1 MNKPELTELIEYSDS
16 VFSKCFDT
24 LMKLKSAELDN
35 GQSLLDF
42 QPDLASCMLKIM
54 NAYKKICSDERALVC
69 KKSSYKESVFSEIMS
84 NYAKEKRMLKK
95 LISIGKALGDG
106 FAWFFYRNSKPQ
118 LRKHLEHESNGLF
131 SGGIGGAGEVE
142 FIKRNQN
149 INGFFAVYHGIT
161 SMLRIGDFSLCGIDG
176 IVVAVGELKTQKEE
190 NRLCISAY
198 ISSKIDITLEG
209 AAEQSGEAVNPD
221 PMRLIK
227 ELNKQDDLLKAKDA
241 EIQASRE
248 SKGNNLETIIKA
260 VESGDNV
267 AVSDDKSTLVVTGR
281 LQGSL
286 VSLLTQEENDTYEL
300 PEKIQSAAQE
310 IIIEDSPYNEIRYT
324 SISLEVWGFRR
335 PIIWWEIGSE
345 YIKDIIWGNLW
356 VMTAFNMAHFYT
368 KLEAEG
374 FSLTRISKEGE
385 QPEFIISKQIDDRKV
400 NIESREMLIDLILQ
414 NLYKP
419 SEVVD
424 ILCSMISDTKDLHKG
439 NSVKIDLYIN
449 Q

>member
-1 MNKPELTELIEYSDS
+1 MKNPELKKLIEYSDS

-24 LMKLKSAELDN
+24 LMKLKTAKLKN
-35 GQSLLDF
+35 GQSLIDF

-54 NAYKKICSDERALVC
+54 NTYQKICSDEKALIDD
-69 KKSSYKESVFSEIMS
+69 KNSYEKSVFSKIMS
-84 NYAKEKRMLKK
+84 NYANEKRIIKK
-95 LISIGKALGDG
+95 LLSIGKALGDG

-118 LRKHLEHESNGLF
+118 LRKHLVHESNGLF

-142 FIKRNQN
+142 FIKKNQS
-149 INGFFAVYHGIT
+149 INGYFVVYHGIT
-161 SMLRIGDFSLCGIDG
+161 SMLRVGDFSLCSIDG
-176 IVVAVGELKTQKEE
+176 TVVAVGELKTKKEE
-190 NRLCISAY
+190 DKLCISAY
-198 ISSKIDITLEG
+198 ISSKVEVVLEG
-209 AAEQSGEAVNPD
+209 AMEQSGKAVNPD

-241 EIQASRE
+241 EIQKRRE
-248 SKGNNLETIIKA
+248 SKGSNLDTIVKA

-267 AVSDDKSTLVVTGR
+267 AVSSDKSTLVLTEY

-286 VSLLTQEENDTYEL
+286 FELLTRQENDSYEL
-300 PEKIQSAAQE
+300 PEKLIPTAQE
-310 IIIEDSPYNEIRYT
+310 MIIEDSPYNEIRYT
-324 SISLEVWGFRR
+324 TISLMVFGFRR

-374 FSLTRISKEGE
+374 FSITRISKEGK
-385 QPEFIISKQIDDRKV
+385 QPEYIISKQIDDRKV
-400 NIESREMLIDLILQ
+400 NIESNEMIIDLILQ

-424 ILCSMISDTKDLHKG
+424 ILCSMINDTKNLHKG
-439 NSVKIDLYIN
+439 NSVKIDLFIN

>member
-1 MNKPELTELIEYSDS
+1 
-16 VFSKCFDT
+16 
-24 LMKLKSAELDN
+24 
-35 GQSLLDF
+35 
-42 QPDLASCMLKIM
+42 
-54 NAYKKICSDERALVC
+54 
-69 KKSSYKESVFSEIMS
+69 
-84 NYAKEKRMLKK
+84 
-95 LISIGKALGDG
+95 
-106 FAWFFYRNSKPQ
+106 
-118 LRKHLEHESNGLF
+118 
-131 SGGIGGAGEVE
+131 
-142 FIKRNQN
+142 
-149 INGFFAVYHGIT
+149 
-161 SMLRIGDFSLCGIDG
+161 
-176 IVVAVGELKTQKEE
+176 
-190 NRLCISAY
+190 
-198 ISSKIDITLEG
+198 
-209 AAEQSGEAVNPD
+209 
-221 PMRLIK
+221 MRLIK